1 MDVNT
6 EIDRMFNSL
15 LPEVDKAITAE
26 LEAQELEQED
36 SKESE

>member
-1 MDVNT
+1 MDVNA

-15 LPEVDKAITAE
+15 LPEVAKAITAE